1 MIQLKIYSILQ
12 KSLGIYIIRKTLS
25 LYKCLKI
32 RSRILNQTIV
42 IPFNFIFIKA
52 MFSASME
59 SEKVNHERLTENSVE
74 TLLNKLLSLQIDSNE
89 KMIKVFIKTEN
100 IKFG

>member
-1 MIQLKIYSILQ
+1 ML
-12 KSLGIYIIRKTLS
+12 
-25 LYKCLKI
+25 
-32 RSRILNQTIV
+32 
-42 IPFNFIFIKA
+42 
-52 MFSASME
+52 SASME

-100 IKFG
+100 INFG

>member
-1 MIQLKIYSILQ
+1 
-12 KSLGIYIIRKTLS
+12 
-25 LYKCLKI
+25 
-32 RSRILNQTIV
+32 
-42 IPFNFIFIKA
+42 

-100 IKFG
+100 INFG